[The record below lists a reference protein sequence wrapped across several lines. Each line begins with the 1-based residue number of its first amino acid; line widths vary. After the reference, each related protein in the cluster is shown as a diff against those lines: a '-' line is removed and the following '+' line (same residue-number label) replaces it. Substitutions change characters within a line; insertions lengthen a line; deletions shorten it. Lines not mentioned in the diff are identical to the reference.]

1 MVARAGKTAA
11 PLASLAALGVVFG
24 VGTSPLYALS
34 TSFELAHD
42 QVDKVVVYGTTSMV
56 IWAITLVVTVLY
68 VGILLRFDNE
78 GKADCWRCSHS
89 CGGHGRRS
97 VWGQPP
103 RSLPSS
109 AQPCSSVTA

>member
-24 VGTSPLYALS
+24 DIGTSPLYALS

-42 QVDKVVVYGTTSMV
+42 QVDKVIVYGTTSMV

-78 GKADCWRCSHS
+78 GEGGLLALLALLRWARPSIRLGSAATVPCDHRC
-89 CGGHGRRS
+89 GN
-97 VWGQPP
+97 VP
-103 RSLPSS
+103 R
-109 AQPCSSVTA
+109 